1 MHEIMMLIL
10 MFFTYSFIGWLMEV
24 LLSFYQYHH
33 FVNRGFLIGPYCPIY
48 GVGCIILYLGLGK
61 YADDPLVLFIM
72 TIVMCS
78 VLEYVTSYVLE
89 KVFKNRWWDYSQMKF
104 NINGRICL
112 ECAIPFGVGGIIVF
126 YGINPLIV
134 RLLDSLSEP
143 LSMGLALTLV
153 FIFLIDLAVSFNVI
167 LNLKNISNN
176 VRSDSTE
183 LITKKVKEMLTQKNF
198 FYKRIVK
205 SFPNMK
211 IQNRLAIIK
220 QKLDHEKCEYQKE
233 KKRKT
238 K

>member
-1 MHEIMMLIL
+1 MHEIIMLIL

-33 FVNRGFLIGPYCPIY
+33 FVNRGFLLGPYCPIY
-48 GVGCIILYLGLGK
+48 GVGCIILYLGLGQ

-78 VLEYVTSYVLE
+78 ILEYVTSYVLE
-89 KVFKNRWWDYSQMKF
+89 KIFKNRWWDYSKMKF

-126 YGINPLIV
+126 YGINPPIV
-134 RLLDSLSEP
+134 RLLHSCP
-143 LSMGLALTLV
+143 LQISMTLALTLI

-176 VRSDSTE
+176 IRSDSTE
-183 LITKKVKEMLTQKNF
+183 LITKKVREIMTEKNF
-198 FYKRIVK
+198 FYRRIIK
-205 SFPNMK
+205 SFPDMK
-211 IQNRLAIIK
+211 IQNRLAILK
-220 QKLDHEKCEYQKE
+220 QKLDRDTKEYKKE
-233 KKRKT
+233 KKRRS
-238 K
+238 